1 MQTIDPLIQT
11 MADRNALHNEVIRLR
26 AILGSFKENLE
37 AYLEITQREYD
48 SYSQDSAGK
57 SWKSV
62 RALESLSK
70 LGSIKHMRGCLKRL
84 EVSTI

>member
-1 MQTIDPLIQT
+1 MNNKKPNMQAIDPLIQT

-48 SYSQDSAGK
+48 SYNH
-57 SWKSV
+57 V

-70 LGSIKHMRGCLKRL
+70 LGSIKHMRDCLKRL
-84 EVSTI
+84 EASTI